1 MVMGM
6 TRNRIG
12 GRSQFH
18 MNGSLSN
25 DFLSAYQSGKDFY
38 TVTIRST
45 GSDFLF
51 LIAFSIQLKI
61 DESQSLFFC
70 KCRNRKTDHS
80 LTFAS
85 QQPHFYKRTGNNI
98 AAIIELK
105 RYRHIERSL
114 SRSLSVSQ
122 QASLQVINR

>member
-1 MVMGM
+1 MGM

-25 DFLSAYQSGKDFY
+25 DFLSAFQSGKDFY

-45 GSDFLF
+45 GPDFLF

-61 DESQSLFFC
+61 DE
-70 KCRNRKTDHS
+70 K
-80 LTFAS
+80 
-85 QQPHFYKRTGNNI
+85 
-98 AAIIELK
+98 
-105 RYRHIERSL
+105 
-114 SRSLSVSQ
+114 SVPVLLLVQ
-122 QASLQVINR
+122 KQED